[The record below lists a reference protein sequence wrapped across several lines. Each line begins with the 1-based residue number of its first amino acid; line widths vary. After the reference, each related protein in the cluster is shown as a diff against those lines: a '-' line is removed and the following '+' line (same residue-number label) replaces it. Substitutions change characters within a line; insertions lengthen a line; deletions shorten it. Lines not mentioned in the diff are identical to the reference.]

1 MRKKNETRRGSDLGR
16 VPDDVCSA
24 ADTRILLYG
33 GSKRQEYV
41 IRLLPTGEYI
51 EYYNPDLR
59 AAGTLY
65 PTGFAKTTRDIQK
78 AIRFT
83 SADAVLAFVFQ
94 QSKVTP
100 FRPDGQPNRPLT
112 AFKLLVEPVFPEF
125 GRAR

>member
-1 MRKKNETRRGSDLGR
+1 MRKKNETRRGCHLGR
-16 VPDDVCSA
+16 VPEDVCSP
-24 ADTRILLYG
+24 ADTRILIYNS
-33 GSKRQEYV
+33 SKRQEYV
-41 IRLLPTGEYI
+41 IRILPRGEYI

-65 PTGFAKTTRDIQK
+65 PTGYARTTWDIQK
-78 AIRFT
+78 AIRFR

-112 AFKLLVEPVFPEF
+112 AFKLLVEPVSPKF